1 MFFAIP
7 RATTKKKYE
16 ATELIKIKILYRVS
30 KKVILKNVQI
40 TQKRAGKGN
49 STMKKKRDLLSVM

>member
-1 MFFAIP
+1 MFLAIP
-7 RATTKKKYE
+7 RATTKKKVYE
-16 ATELIKIKILYRVS
+16 ATELIKILYGVS
-30 KKVILKNVQI
+30 KKIILKNTQI